1 MRMKRQFLC
10 LLGWLFAVTLYAQV
24 SISPNIIE
32 AGYTGQVVVTF
43 DPTKGNGG
51 MVGATKCYAH
61 TGLITSESKSTGD
74 WKNTVS
80 GWRASNTPQLTKVGD
95 KWQLTIPN
103 IYTFYNVPTTT
114 EIVALAFGVPRWPR
128 RLQGR

>member
-1 MRMKRQFLC
+1 MKRQFLC

-80 GWRASNTPQLTKVGD
+80 GWRAP
-95 KWQLTIPN
+95 I
-103 IYTFYNVPTTT
+103 
-114 EIVALAFGVPRWPR
+114 R
-128 RLQGR
+128 RN

>member
-51 MVGATKCYAH
+51 MEGATK
-61 TGLITSESKSTGD
+61 
-74 WKNTVS
+74 
-80 GWRASNTPQLTKVGD
+80 
-95 KWQLTIPN
+95 
-103 IYTFYNVPTTT
+103 
-114 EIVALAFGVPRWPR
+114 
-128 RLQGR
+128 